1 MTRPLSSLL
10 LVALLAAP
18 GAAQV
23 QLRGR
28 ADEVDA
34 PVRKVSLEGV
44 VVGDAPGGGSDHG
57 QVIGW
62 DLVRTIP
69 GYEEAAAEFLPVAD
83 RAWRARSRLE
93 RGDWA
98 AAEPLFE
105 DLARTYQGVGGPTA
119 AVVHEGLLRC
129 RLRRGAQ
136 GAAVWAWLD
145 WVGTLQASHAE
156 VHRWMGGRTNLPAIR
171 DSATELI
178 PGLPPIW
185 VGGRTLAVVAAS
197 EEWSRFASGLA
208 GGSVTAD
215 LAALYRHAAAFE
227 AGVPSELPMTDMFHP
242 GVRLVA
248 EVVASRAAPT
258 LDDRRLARGKLE
270 RRLSA
275 GQGPNAVAP
284 EPWVEAW
291 CRAAIGRSLV
301 LEQDESLRRRG
312 VRELLHLPARF
323 ADDHPYLAGVCLAE
337 AAAAMRD
344 MGEHD
349 AASILL
355 EELRRRFPSHPA
367 LAWEKLHGIGAP
379 PQGAP
384 APAGA
389 EPPA

>member
-1 MTRPLSSLL
+1 MLL
-10 LVALLAAP
+10 AALLAAP
-18 GAAQV
+18 AAAQV
-23 QLRGR
+23 QLRGSK
-28 ADEVDA
+28 DGVDA
-34 PVRKVSLEGV
+34 PVRGVSLEGV
-44 VVGDAPGGGSDHG
+44 TVGGAPEGGGDQG
-57 QVIGW
+57 QIIGW
-62 DLVRTIP
+62 DLVRVIP
-69 GYEEAAAEFLPVAD
+69 GHEEAAAEFLPYAD

-105 DLARTYQGVGGPTA
+105 ELARTYQGFGGPTA
-119 AVVHEGLLRC
+119 AMVHEGLLRC

-145 WVGTLQASHAE
+145 WVGTLQGSRGE
-156 VHRWMGGRTNLPAIR
+156 SHRWMGGRTGLPAVR
-171 DSATELI
+171 DGATELI

-185 VGGRTLAVVAAS
+185 VGGHALAAVAGS
-197 EEWSRFASGLA
+197 EEWSRFTPGPAGASIA
-208 GGSVTAD
+208 AD

-227 AGVPSELPMTDMFHP
+227 AGVPSEMPTTDTFHP
-242 GVRLVA
+242 GVRFVA
-248 EVVASRAAPT
+248 EIVASRAAGT

-270 RRLSA
+270 RRLIA
-275 GQGPNAVAP
+275 GRGPNAVPP

-337 AAAAMRD
+337 AAAAMGGL
-344 MGEHD
+344 GEHD
-349 AASILL
+349 AASILV
-355 EELRRRFPSHPA
+355 EELRRRFPGHPA
-367 LAWEKLHGIGAP
+367 LAWDKLHGMGAASHA
-379 PQGAP
+379 AP